1 MTEEERVALAVSVLN
16 HTLGMDDLPISIMN
30 RLSTAVILLD
40 PYEEDDIDQAI
51 TDAYEALEQDNYIIT
66 LSVH

>member
-16 HTLGMDDLPISIMN
+16 HTLGMDALPISIMDQ
-30 RLSTAVILLD
+30 LSVAVILLD

-51 TDAYEALEQDNYIIT
+51 REAYEALEQDNCKIT

>member
-16 HTLGMDDLPISIMN
+16 HTLGMDALPISIMDQ
-30 RLSTAVILLD
+30 LSVAGILLD

-51 TDAYEALEQDNYIIT
+51 REAYEALEQDNCKIT